1 MVLFMFTATMTLDRP
16 RETRPMSVRVLRWSG
31 VLLLLAV
38 LYVAITFV
46 QVWWASRQ
54 DAAAPAQAIVVLGAA
69 QYNGRP
75 SPVLRARLDHVVS
88 LYEQDIAPFVVVTG
102 GAREGDRFTEASAS
116 ADYLSEQGVPGGA
129 IERETTGSTSYTS
142 LAATAR
148 FLRERDI
155 TKVVLVSDP
164 FHAYRIGAI
173 SDEVG
178 LDATV
183 SPTPSSA
190 FSNNATWRPLI
201 RETGGVCLG
210 RIIGYRRLDNVLGG
224 SFRT

>member
-1 MVLFMFTATMTLDRP
+1 MIADRS
-16 RETRPMSVRVLRWSG
+16 RETRRMAVRPFRVASAV
-31 VLLLLAV
+31 VLLVV

-46 QVWWASRQ
+46 QVWWTARQ
-54 DAAAPAQAIVVLGAA
+54 DSAAPADAIVVLGAA

-88 LYEQDIAPFVVVTG
+88 LYEQGIASFVVVTG
-102 GAREGDRFTEASAS
+102 GSRAGDRFTEAAAS
-116 ADYLSEQGVPGGA
+116 AAYLSEHGVPGGA
-129 IERETTGSTSYTS
+129 IERETTGATSYES

-155 TKVVLVSDP
+155 TRVVLVSDP

-178 LDATV
+178 MDARV

-190 FSNNATWRPLI
+190 FTGSAQMRQLV

-210 RIIGYRRLDNVLGG
+210 RIIGYRRLDNALGG